1 MLPRTGRE
9 AARAGV
15 EMAKLT
21 KRIVDAIEP
30 TDKDIFLWD
39 DELPGFGLRVKPSGV
54 RSYLVQYR
62 TVEGRTRRL
71 AFARHGVLTP
81 DEARKQARSLLAEV
95 ADGKDPSGER
105 HRLREAPTVADL
117 CARYLKEHVDVFNK
131 PSTIREAHR
140 LVNKWIV
147 PKLGG
152 MKVEGVARDDI
163 MKLHRSMAE
172 TPRQANLTLS
182 VLSKIFGLAEMW
194 GLRPENSSPCRRV
207 KRYPEVRRE
216 RFLSEPE
223 LQRLGEVLN
232 ASEAEGRDMPGV
244 IAAIRLLALSGC
256 RMGEVLA
263 LQWGHVDF
271 QTGALALPD
280 GKTGARVHTV
290 GAPALSLLAAL
301 PRSEGSPW
309 VIQGGTIGKPLR
321 GDTLEGAWAR
331 IRKRATVLLWRD
343 SPDSSVSGLVERLI
357 NDLKREPSFDE
368 CENAAEEAGISLP
381 GGMVDVHL
389 HDLRHTVG
397 TYAGQAGANAFLVR
411 DKLGHKTLAMT
422 GRYVNRDADP
432 LRALN
437 DVIENR
443 ISAAMKGEDAEVIS
457 LEAQKRKGKQDAP

>member
-1 MLPRTGRE
+1 
-9 AARAGV
+9 
-15 EMAKLT
+15 
-21 KRIVDAIEP
+21 
-30 TDKDIFLWD
+30 
-39 DELPGFGLRVKPSGV
+39 
-54 RSYLVQYR
+54 
-62 TVEGRTRRL
+62 
-71 AFARHGVLTP
+71 
-81 DEARKQARSLLAEV
+81 
-95 ADGKDPSGER
+95 
-105 HRLREAPTVADL
+105 
-117 CARYLKEHVDVFNK
+117 
-131 PSTIREAHR
+131 
-140 LVNKWIV
+140 
-147 PKLGG
+147 
-152 MKVEGVARDDI
+152 
-163 MKLHRSMAE
+163 
-172 TPRQANLTLS
+172 
-182 VLSKIFGLAEMW
+182 
-194 GLRPENSSPCRRV
+194 
-207 KRYPEVRRE
+207 
-216 RFLSEPE
+216 
-223 LQRLGEVLN
+223 VLN
-232 ASEAEGRDMPGV
+232 ASEAESRDLPGV

-263 LQWGHVDF
+263 LQWAHVDF

-280 GKTGARVHTV
+280 GKTGARIHTV